1 MMSVKLVSILTTCL
15 FLLFSLTMQG
25 KSSAQG
31 ARRDLAAYD
40 RAGPY
45 ELNNDLHP
53 HDADKILGEIRAFLW
68 EHWKERRLGLVKAT
82 FFSIEGDHTSSSF
95 FVEPDVKNSWR
106 ITVESESVI
115 SALLPKGRKP
125 RRKITHETYNE
136 IERVEAMSGI
146 SGPSIPI
153 SAQEVRQPQTYRLRF
168 RNTRTNSVRIF

>member
-1 MMSVKLVSILTTCL
+1 MSVRLVSILTTCL
-15 FLLFSLTMQG
+15 LLLSSLTVQG

-53 HDADKILGEIRAFLW
+53 HDAAKILGEIRGFLW

-95 FVEPDVKNSWR
+95 FVEPDAKNSWR

-125 RRKITHETYNE
+125 RREITHETYNE
-136 IERVEAMSGI
+136 IERVEPMIETSAT
-146 SGPSIPI
+146 SIPI
-153 SAQEVRQPQTYRLRF
+153 SAQAVRQPQTYRLRF
-168 RNTRTNSVRIF
+168 RNTRTNSMRIF